1 MKYDLK
7 DSDQICSLPFFLSFF
22 LSFLSSLPLC
32 LFRSLSNVI
41 LVIASIRVAKIDPRQ
56 GREEVHSL
64 IETKNLEQIKKKQK
78 KKTQKQKQ
86 KNKRE
91 KSQLKQ

>member
-1 MKYDLK
+1 MNSQTEPKWTF
-7 DSDQICSLPFFLSFF
+7 IFFAP
-22 LSFLSSLPLC
+22 LPLF
-32 LFRSLSNVI
+32 LFVHRNPCYP
-41 LVIASIRVAKIDPRQ
+41 SIRVAKIEPHQ
-56 GREEVHSL
+56 GREEVLSL